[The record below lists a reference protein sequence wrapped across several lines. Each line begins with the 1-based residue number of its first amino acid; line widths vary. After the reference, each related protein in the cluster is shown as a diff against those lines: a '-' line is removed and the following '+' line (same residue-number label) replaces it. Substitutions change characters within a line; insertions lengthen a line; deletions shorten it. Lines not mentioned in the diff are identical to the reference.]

1 MVSGSFSYFSEMSLY
16 YTLVPT
22 TLGPLG
28 LGWGDAG
35 IRRIYLPEATPEAT
49 AARLEAEGVKKRR
62 AVAKHLDH
70 SAKRIAQ
77 HLRGRPV
84 DLNEVLLDLSDLPD
98 TRQRIYGTL
107 RTVPRGT
114 TLTYAELAEKA
125 GMPGTQQSVGTAM
138 GENPCPVVIPCHR
151 VLPAGGRIGNYSGPG
166 GAVTKARILRIEGMN
181 IWAPRT
187 PPKRGTDG
195 LEYDWNEAVRH
206 LSKADPILTK
216 HLKRLNG
223 ERIDVRAMEDP
234 FLYLA
239 RSITFQQLAGAAA
252 RTIWGRVLDRF
263 AAKGGLPTPES
274 MLRMPVPELR
284 SAGLSA
290 AKTAAMKDLAT
301 KALEGIIPHT
311 KDLAKMSDEEII
323 SRLSAVRGVGK
334 WTVEMSLMFR
344 LGRPDVLPVD
354 DLGVRKGFDKVHGRR
369 RPVTP
374 KELEKYAEVWRPYR
388 SVGSW
393 LMWRVLEE

>member
-1 MVSGSFSYFSEMSLY
+1 MY
-16 YTLVPT
+16 YTLLPT

-35 IRRIYLPEATPEAT
+35 IQRIYLPEATPDLT
-49 AARLEAEGVKKRR
+49 ASRLEAKGYKKRR
-62 AVAKHLDH
+62 AVAKELEH

-84 DLNEVLLDLSDLPD
+84 DLGEVELDITWLPEV
-98 TRQRIYGTL
+98 RQRIYTAL
-107 RTVPRGT
+107 RKVPSGT
-114 TLTYAELAEKA
+114 TLTYSELAERA

-151 VLPAGGRIGNYSGPG
+151 VLPAGGKLGAYTGPG
-166 GAVTKARILRIEGMN
+166 GAETKARILRIEGVN

-187 PPKRGTDG
+187 PPKRFDDG
-195 LEYDWNEAVRH
+195 LEYDWNAAVRH
-206 LSKADPILTK
+206 LAKADPILAK
-216 HLKRLNG
+216 HLRRLG
-223 ERIDVRAMEDP
+223 DQKIDSVSMEEP

-274 MLRMPVPELR
+274 MLKMPESELR

-290 AKTAAMKDLAT
+290 AKTAAMKDLAK

-311 KDLAKMSDEEII
+311 KDLAKMSDEELIA
-323 SRLSAVRGVGK
+323 RLSAVRGVGK

-354 DLGVRKGFDKVHGRR
+354 DLGVRNGFDKVHSRR
-369 RPVTP
+369 KKVTP
-374 KELEKYAEVWRPYR
+374 KELEAYAERWRPYR
-388 SVGSW
+388 TVGSW